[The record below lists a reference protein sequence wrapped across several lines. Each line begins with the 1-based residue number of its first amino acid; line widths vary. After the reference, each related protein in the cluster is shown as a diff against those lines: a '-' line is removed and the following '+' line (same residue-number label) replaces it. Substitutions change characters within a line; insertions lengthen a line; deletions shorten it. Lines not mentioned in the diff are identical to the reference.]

1 MSSLLKTLHPIARKP
16 HSCMFCRCT
25 IPVGE
30 KYHRSTLVEDG
41 ELYDWITHEDCVK
54 ISSLMDMY
62 SKADDGLNEET
73 FLDLLYD
80 YADKRYRDPEI
91 DDLPEDIRRLSAVEL
106 VRKIIADWDT
116 PESILIRKEE
126 DLFRCKYFNRTGRIS
141 QLEAE
146 IVELKKQIK
155 KS

>member
-1 MSSLLKTLHPIARKP
+1 
-16 HSCMFCRCT
+16 
-25 IPVGE
+25 
-30 KYHRSTLVEDG
+30 
-41 ELYDWITHEDCVK
+41 
-54 ISSLMDMY
+54 MDMY

-73 FLDLLYD
+73 FLELLYD

-106 VRKIIADWDT
+106 VRKVIADWDT

-146 IVELKKQIK
+146 IAELKKQIA